1 MHRTKALVPG
11 VIADII
17 LPFSNLGE
25 PDWERLGEEVK
36 TLDRAGV
43 SGLCIGGLL
52 GGTIGSTPEE
62 LGSLCEAVKRASNKP
77 LFAAVFPDASPEACE
92 MVRAVDGGGADAIL
106 VSQPHYLAQPD
117 PNGLEQLF
125 ADLRELTER
134 PLLVADCLPDSI
146 LGVKAIRQLVHAQL
160 VDGVL
165 EAADMHVLVDLLG
178 LHLEVPVY
186 SGVEDLHYLGM
197 VLGAHGLV
205 SDLACVLPEDSVS
218 LYAAIEEGD
227 HSRARTIHERLVRVW
242 RAANFGT
249 EREARLRAALAARG
263 RNVGAA
269 RSPYAQLPSAT
280 GEQIRGILRKE
291 NLLLETS

>member
-1 MHRTKALVPG
+1 M
-11 VIADII
+11 
-17 LPFSNLGE
+17 
-25 PDWERLGEEVK
+25 
-36 TLDRAGV
+36 
-43 SGLCIGGLL
+43 
-52 GGTIGSTPEE
+52 
-62 LGSLCEAVKRASNKP
+62 
-77 LFAAVFPDASPEACE
+77 
-92 MVRAVDGGGADAIL
+92 
-106 VSQPHYLAQPD
+106 
-117 PNGLEQLF
+117 
-125 ADLRELTER
+125 
-134 PLLVADCLPDSI
+134 
-146 LGVKAIRQLVHAQL
+146 
-160 VDGVL
+160 
-165 EAADMHVLVDLLG
+165 DLLG